1 MDYTT
6 IITIISLVFAG
17 AALCYWPMSLKIR
30 AVKKELGLALQ
41 ESKVH
46 KEEAKTQVSSAQRI
60 IDVER
65 EISNLKDLTPI
76 DRLNR
81 LLNLYGNKKESPSRE
96 A

>member
-1 MDYTT
+1 MDYVT

-30 AVKKELGLALQ
+30 AVKKELGLAIQ

-46 KEEAKTQVSSAQRI
+46 KEEATNQVSSAQRV
-60 IDVER
+60 IDIER
-65 EISNLKDLTPI
+65 EISSLKDLTPI

-81 LLNLYGNKKESPSRE
+81 LLDLYGDQKKPSSGE